1 MKMKKIVVSMFV
13 AGVVV
18 SPAAFATNGDT
29 MIAVGSQNT
38 ALGGTGV
45 AHFVGAESAFANP
58 ALLGMSKGDEVTG
71 GLVIFQPDVKND
83 GMGGVSSKSAADN
96 NFIPDV
102 SYSTRSNENLT
113 YGIAMAGIAGMGVD
127 YTGANPMTHMQAKT
141 TLSIL
146 KIIPT
151 IAYNTESYGVG
162 FSPVLQ
168 YGSLAI
174 SYTTPGGAT
183 NPGHNASTDT
193 NLGFNV
199 GGYFNPSSAV
209 TLAAAYNSKISMK
222 YGTQLSVAG
231 TGFGQTFA
239 DQLDQPAEVKVGVS
253 LNASENFLVTMDYRQ
268 IQWSSAGGYREF
280 GWKDQDVVAIGAK
293 YSGDGYWLG
302 AGFNSANNP
311 ITQFNGTG
319 GATTP
324 WGNNGGTVNMFN
336 NLMFPATI
344 KNSYTFGGGMAM
356 SEHTDFEG
364 SIMYAPKVTT
374 MVDVTDPMVGFGAP
388 LGGAPYFNTTT
399 HSQVAVSISLRHKF

>member
-45 AHFVGAESAFANP
+45 AHFVGAESTFANP

-83 GMGGVSSKSAADN
+83 GMAAGGPLAKSAADN
-96 NFIPDV
+96 NFIPDI

-127 YTGANPMTHMQAKT
+127 YTGANPMTHVQGKT

-174 SYTTPGGAT
+174 SYNTGVAT

-193 NLGFNV
+193 SLGFNV

-231 TGFGQTFA
+231 TGFGQIFA

-293 YSGDGYWLG
+293 YSGEGYWVG

-311 ITQFNGTG
+311 IAPFANGS
-319 GATTP
+319 TTP
-324 WGNNGGTVNMFN
+324 WGNSGNVVNFFN
-336 NLMFPATI
+336 NFMFPATI
-344 KNSYTFGGGMAM
+344 KNSYTFGGGMAI
-356 SEHTDFEG
+356 SKNTDLEG
-364 SIMYAPKVTT
+364 SVMVAPKVTT
-374 MVDVTDPMVGFGAP
+374 SVPGVAGT
-388 LGGAPYFNTTT
+388 NTNT
-399 HSQVAVSISLRHKF
+399 HSQQAFSISLRYKF